1 MDFALEQY
9 TRGYND
15 ILAYAKDN
23 LETIEVLGKYREKHT
38 AMSIGGLLPQS
49 SCDIHSSGKDSLRR
63 DVAANLASYFELV
76 QIDSNTSFPIGRDPS
91 PQADWNALAHFIAV
105 GIGNDDFETSQ
116 ARLLS
121 IARGSVMPLYFSRAD
136 GASQTSTGAARNR
149 NFSLLTNLEQD
160 KLMVTLWLLP
170 NNHEMCRPL
179 QANQNNL
186 VRIDTGELFTSNSK
200 TAILVPLQV
209 GRNGWQSAK
218 FLDAARNGSAK
229 VKTAYL
235 VRNDRTGEYFMHIA
249 FEFECKE
256 KYQPLAHLGVDKGI
270 LFTAAYGLVDAKGV
284 VIEYGHFT
292 DELRAL
298 QIKHGIERE
307 RLAKNGKR
315 VTKRHYKR
323 QAYEEI
329 LHCLVNRLI
338 SIAIEHQAGI
348 VVENLDNIRVKGKR
362 VQSRFRKL
370 DRYLEYKCILEGVP
384 FRRVFAAY
392 SSMICHKC
400 GELLDRDDRDVDC
413 NSCGYSGHSDD
424 NAAVNI
430 ARRVLY
436 RKRDWKDGYRA
447 FHRSF
452 ANTSTLQ
459 AE

>member
-1 MDFALEQY
+1 MNFALGQY

-15 ILAYAKDN
+15 LLAYAKDN
-23 LETIEVLGKYREKHT
+23 LETIKVLGKYREKST

-49 SCDIHSSGKDSLRR
+49 NCEIHSSGKDSLRR

-76 QIDSNTSFPIGRDPS
+76 QVDSRTSFPTGRDPS
-91 PQADWNALAHFIAV
+91 PEADWNALANFIAA
-105 GIGNDDFETSQ
+105 GIGNDDFETAQ

-136 GASQTSTGAARNR
+136 GASQTSTGGARNR
-149 NFSLLTNLEQD
+149 NFSLLTNPDKD
-160 KLMVTLWLLP
+160 KLLAALWLLP
-170 NNHEMCRPL
+170 TGHELCQPL
-179 QANQNNL
+179 QATQNNL

-209 GRNGWQSAK
+209 GRNGWQSEK

-235 VRNDRTGEYFMHIA
+235 VRNDRSGEYFMHVA

-256 KYQPLAHLGVDKGI
+256 KYKPQAHLGVDKGI
-270 LFTAAYGLVDAKGV
+270 LFTVAYGLVDAKGQV
-284 VIEYGHFT
+284 LDYGHFT
-292 DELRAL
+292 DDLRDL
-298 QIKHGIERE
+298 QIKHGTERG
-307 RLAKNGKR
+307 RLARNGR
-315 VTKRHYKR
+315 RITRTDYKR
-323 QAYEEI
+323 QAYEQI
-329 LHCLVNRLI
+329 LHSLANKLI
-338 SIAIEHQAGI
+338 AIAIEHQAGI
-348 VVENLDNIRVKGKR
+348 VVENLDNIRVKGKQ

-400 GELLDRDDRDVDC
+400 GELLDRDDRVVVC
-413 NSCGYSGHSDD
+413 NACGYNGHSDD

-436 RKRDWKDGYRA
+436 RKKEWEGGYRA

-452 ANTSTLQ
+452 ANTSTL
-459 AE
+459 